1 MDNDQQQQLEIFLQT
16 IRVPALKFASNR
28 CGNVDDALDMLQE
41 AMIDFVASAEKFPQQ
56 AWKNLFYKILI
67 RRITDRFR
75 KSQWRNKLAKMF
87 SLSSHDEEDSDY
99 TFEPVEFD
107 DSEEVYRA
115 EELSQQFDKALK
127 ALPDRQ
133 QEAYMLRQWQQR
145 SVKETADIMNC
156 SEGSVKTHLSR
167 AMNNLKQALGDWI
180 DE

>member
-1 MDNDQQQQLEIFLQT
+1 MDINLQQQLEIFLQT
-16 IRVPALKFASNR
+16 IRTPALKFAANR

-41 AMIDFVASAEKFPQQ
+41 AMIDFVASAEKFPQE
-56 AWKNLFYKILI
+56 AWKNLFYKILV

-87 SLSSHDEEDSDY
+87 SLSSHEDEDNDC

-107 DSEEVYRA
+107 DSEEMYRA
-115 EELSQQFDKALK
+115 DELSQQFDKALK
-127 ALPDRQ
+127 ALPGRQ
-133 QEAYMLRQWQQR
+133 QEAYMLRQWQHL
-145 SVKETADIMNC
+145 SVRETAEIMNC

-167 AMNNLKQALGDWI
+167 AMSNLKQALGDWI